1 VQDSHRAVLQYE
13 LSSAGGGGGGGVD
26 VCLGAVFSVME
37 TACRDFSRVV
47 LDYSLSQNTLDNVRT
62 TLLLV
67 PVRGVYAI

>member
-1 VQDSHRAVLQYE
+1 MQDSHRAVLQYE
-13 LSSAGGGGGGGVD
+13 LSSAGGGVD

-37 TACRDFSRVV
+37 TACRDLSRVV

-67 PVRGVYAI
+67 PVLAN